1 MPPSLSFMGTMKS
14 QWREELEEAFKSKNT
29 CISEAG
35 QHCPWQVLIRP
46 VHKSLR
52 SRVFNYHHD
61 EKA

>member
-1 MPPSLSFMGTMKS
+1 MGTMKS

-61 EKA
+61 EKV